1 MFGFDFAIS
10 IYTHLFAMFWFSLL
24 FSDGSPGL
32 LRNNCL
38 VLAFTPTR
46 IAPDTPQRPTRGRHA
61 HRTERRDRSIM
72 LNSADETRAH
82 TFDHLYVSKWARPRA
97 RSSRARRAPKYSL
110 NLSLSLSQSCSLHS
124 SSFAAPG
131 LGTAAIASLI
141 SRLMEAFEM
150 PAMRLSTCRWLFS
163 VLM

>member
-10 IYTHLFAMFWFSLL
+10 IYTHLFSMFWFSLL

-82 TFDHLYVSKWARPRA
+82 TFDHLY
-97 RSSRARRAPKYSL
+97 RSGRGRAPKYSL
-110 NLSLSLSQSCSLHS
+110 
-124 SSFAAPG
+124 
-131 LGTAAIASLI
+131 
-141 SRLMEAFEM
+141 
-150 PAMRLSTCRWLFS
+150 
-163 VLM
+163 